1 MQTKEQDLKKK
12 KKPQLS
18 FYEAFFFFSHA
29 TKSVFFFLKFC
40 GVKMQKRF
48 RIQKIIMALFD
59 GFCGFISFL
68 LKTMENVN

>member
-12 KKPQLS
+12 KSLNCHFMKL
-18 FYEAFFFFSHA
+18 FFFFFSCN
-29 TKSVFFFLKFC
+29 KKCLFFLKFC